1 MNSEP
6 EVAGD
11 VRGLVP
17 VVERESL
24 PDREGRNPFL
34 RYLVH
39 LGLPL
44 SISLVVHLGVIG
56 FLALKTFGVLARSQA
71 DVGQWEGTVVEE
83 ADFSTAFQWTDDN
96 VLPTPVEVPS
106 DTSLE
111 SLTPLPTVSD
121 SSLRDLQ
128 APGGGSSTGEGS
140 GLGLGDGNLS
150 LIGTGAGAGD
160 VGTGGLGP
168 GLGIGGSQLGRAGIW
183 DLNIRAN
190 KVVYVV
196 DFSGSIIVA
205 VDDLKRELKRSIG
218 RLKPSQSFDVII
230 FYSSGGGSDEKIRTE
245 SFKPKLEPADQ
256 ATRREFFTWIDRKA
270 PMGETEPLQAIQRA
284 LALQPEA
291 IFFFSDGYF
300 DDAIVDEIA
309 RANRPSQTRIFC
321 LVFDELLLQDT
332 SGLPRRE
339 TEGVR
344 RLKRVAEGN
353 RGQIKIVTGKDLA
366 R

>member
-1 MNSEP
+1 MHGEP
-6 EVAGD
+6 EVAGAT
-11 VRGLVP
+11 RGLVAAA
-17 VVERESL
+17 EREAP
-24 PDREGRNPFL
+24 PDREVRNPFF

-44 SISLVVHLGVIG
+44 SISLAVHLGVIG
-56 FLALKTFGVLARSQA
+56 FLALKTFSVLTRPGT
-71 DVGQWEGTVVEE
+71 DVGQWEGTVVEA
-83 ADFSTAFQWTDDN
+83 ADFGKAFQWTDDN
-96 VLPTPVEVPS
+96 VLPTPVEVSS

-121 SSLRDLQ
+121 FGLRDLEKP
-128 APGGGSSTGEGS
+128 AGGSSAGEGT
-140 GLGLGDGNLS
+140 GLGLGDGSLS
-150 LIGTGAGAGD
+150 LIGTGSGAGET
-160 VGTGGLGP
+160 GTGGFGS
-168 GLGIGGSQLGRAGIW
+168 GLGVGGSQLGRAGIW

-218 RLKPSQSFDVII
+218 RLKPSQSFDVIV
-230 FYSSGGGSDEKIRTE
+230 FYSSGGGSDEKVRTE
-245 SFKPKLEPADQ
+245 SFKPKLEPADE

-270 PMGETEPLQAIQRA
+270 PMGVTEPLQAIKRA

-300 DDAIVDEIA
+300 DDALIDEIA
-309 RANRPSQTRIFC
+309 RANRPSQTRIYC
-321 LVFDELLLQDT
+321 LVFDEILLQDT

-344 RLKRVAEGN
+344 RLTRIAEGN